1 MAHTLTDDGT
11 FDTVIRCDECGHE
24 TRFNFDNDHDDS
36 DDSDVIGENFERRT
50 AYDAF
55 VADCIVQLDDEGC
68 EECHTEDD

>member
-24 TRFNFDNDHDDS
+24 TRFNYDGEQSGHDTYN
-36 DDSDVIGENFERRT
+36 E
-50 AYDAF
+50 F